1 MSEDTITGAQE
12 RVEGS
17 GMEQENTQEQAVE
30 ETNDDFKY
38 YMQDVS
44 NLYFGARYSY
54 TELLAHEMVPFKIK
68 SIIEHYIMKDTQAD
82 TTLES
87 QFYYMT
93 QDMFSY
99 KTYMQLKAKVKIC
112 LLVEKKSLFGK
123 KKTCYQNRVMPL
135 GEFVQMNLAQKKAAG
150 VKIQEI
156 ILSKLSMMAFTL

>member
-1 MSEDTITGAQE
+1 
-12 RVEGS
+12 
-17 GMEQENTQEQAVE
+17 MEEQ
-30 ETNDDFKY
+30 NNDFKY
-38 YMQDVS
+38 YMQDVGS
-44 NLYFGARYSY
+44 LYLGARYSY
-54 TELLAHEMVPFKIK
+54 EELLAHEMVPFKLK

-112 LLVEKKSLFGK
+112 LLVEKKSLFRK
-123 KKTCYQNRVMPL
+123 EKVVYQNRVVPMD
-135 GEFVQMNLAQKKAAG
+135 EFVRMNLAQKKKAG

-156 ILSKLSMMAFTL
+156 ILSKLSMMAFSV